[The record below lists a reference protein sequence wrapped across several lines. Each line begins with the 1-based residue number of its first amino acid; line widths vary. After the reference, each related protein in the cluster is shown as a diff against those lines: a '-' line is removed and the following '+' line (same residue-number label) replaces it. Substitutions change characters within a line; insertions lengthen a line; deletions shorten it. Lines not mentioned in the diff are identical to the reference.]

1 LVRTVDQILFSLT
14 VFTAEN
20 DPKPP
25 ERKLIFDDP
34 AYHKPVSE

>member
-1 LVRTVDQILFSLT
+1 LVRSKFTTYVSLT
-14 VFTAEN
+14 VFTADN

-34 AYHKPVSE
+34 AYHKPHSE